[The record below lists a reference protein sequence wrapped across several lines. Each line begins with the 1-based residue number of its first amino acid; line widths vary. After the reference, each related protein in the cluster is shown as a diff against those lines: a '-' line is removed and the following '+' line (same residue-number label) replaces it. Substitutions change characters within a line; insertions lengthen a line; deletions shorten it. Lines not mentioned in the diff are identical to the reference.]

1 MLGRFAA
8 LAVCVSLAACAG
20 LEPAG
25 RNASRSPQ
33 PSRPPVAAPAP
44 APATAPLP
52 APTPAPR
59 AAPVV
64 APTPAPSP
72 DAPIART
79 PAPVVSAPTPA
90 PAPATIAR
98 PAPTPAPAV
107 AAPAPTPA
115 PANERGTFN
124 PNPQDDEVVVPGQRE
139 RQITP
144 PGDPRS
150 TSERMEDI
158 RAWDRCVMT
167 VQNAYE
173 RDPMRPQ
180 LDSPEQYC
188 SRSLGMSNR
197 DAVPMSRQERRR

>member
-98 PAPTPAPAV
+98 PTPTPAPAA

-188 SRSLGMSNR
+188 SRSLGMANR

>member
-33 PSRPPVAAPAP
+33 PSRPPLAAPAP

-59 AAPVV
+59 AVAPAV
-64 APTPAPSP
+64 APTPVPSP
-72 DAPIART
+72 DAPIARAPT
-79 PAPVVSAPTPA
+79 PALVARPTPA
-90 PAPATIAR
+90 PAPVVTR
-98 PAPTPAPAV
+98 PTPEPAPPASSS
-107 AAPAPTPA
+107 
-115 PANERGTFN
+115 GTFN
-124 PNPQDDEVVVPGQRE
+124 PDPDEDEVVVPGQRE

-158 RAWDRCVMT
+158 SAWDRCVMT

-173 RDPMRPQ
+173 SDPMRPQ

-188 SRSLGMSNR
+188 SRSLGMTNR
-197 DAVPMSRQERRR
+197 DAVPISRQERRR

>member
-1 MLGRFAA
+1 MLGRLAA
-8 LAVCVSLAACAG
+8 LAVCVSLAACAN

-25 RNASRSPQ
+25 RNASRAPQ
-33 PSRPPVAAPAP
+33 PSRPAASAPAPAPVAAPAP
-44 APATAPLP
+44 APVAT
-52 APTPAPR
+52 
-59 AAPVV
+59 
-64 APTPAPSP
+64 
-72 DAPIART
+72 
-79 PAPVVSAPTPA
+79 PTPA
-90 PAPATIAR
+90 PAPAPRAVAPTPTPAPVVSEPR
-98 PAPTPAPAV
+98 APTPAPTPAPAV
-107 AAPAPTPA
+107 TRPAPAAAPAPTP
-115 PANERGTFN
+115 NRSGTFN

-158 RAWDRCVMT
+158 RAWDQCVT
-167 VQNAYE
+167 RVQSAYE

-188 SRSLGMSNR
+188 ARSLGMADR

>member
-1 MLGRFAA
+1 
-8 LAVCVSLAACAG
+8 VS
-20 LEPAG
+20 EP
-25 RNASRSPQ
+25 R
-33 PSRPPVAAPAP
+33 
-44 APATAPLP
+44 
-52 APTPAPR
+52 APT
-59 AAPVV
+59 
-64 APTPAPSP
+64 
-72 DAPIART
+72 
-79 PAPVVSAPTPA
+79 
-90 PAPATIAR
+90 

-107 AAPAPTPA
+107 TRPAPAAAPAPTP
-115 PANERGTFN
+115 NRSGTFN

-158 RAWDRCVMT
+158 RAWDQCVT
-167 VQNAYE
+167 RVQAAYE

-188 SRSLGMSNR
+188 ARSLGMADR

>member
-8 LAVCVSLAACAG
+8 LAVCASLAACAG
-20 LEPAG
+20 LEPVG

-33 PSRPPVAAPAP
+33 PSRPPVAAPSP
-44 APATAPLP
+44 APATAPPP

-98 PAPTPAPAV
+98 PAPAPAPAA

-188 SRSLGMSNR
+188 SRSLGMANR

>member
-33 PSRPPVAAPAP
+33 PSRPPVAAPSP

-59 AAPVV
+59 AAPTV

-90 PAPATIAR
+90 PAPATTAR
-98 PAPTPAPAV
+98 PAPTPAPV
-107 AAPAPTPA
+107 VTAPAVTPA

>member
-8 LAVCVSLAACAG
+8 MAVCVSLAACAN

-25 RNASRSPQ
+25 RNASRAPQ
-33 PSRPPVAAPAP
+33 PSRPAASAPAP
-44 APATAPLP
+44 APA
-52 APTPAPR
+52 
-59 AAPVV
+59 PV
-64 APTPAPSP
+64 AT
-72 DAPIART
+72 
-79 PAPVVSAPTPA
+79 PTPA
-90 PAPATIAR
+90 PAPAATPTPAPR
-98 PAPTPAPAV
+98 AVAPTPTPAPVVSEPRAPAPAPTPAPAV
-107 AAPAPTPA
+107 IRPAPAAAPAPA
-115 PANERGTFN
+115 PNRSGTFN

-158 RAWDRCVMT
+158 RAWDQCVT
-167 VQNAYE
+167 RVQSAYE

-188 SRSLGMSNR
+188 ARSLGMADR

>member
-8 LAVCVSLAACAG
+8 LAVCASLAACAG
-20 LEPAG
+20 LEPVG

-33 PSRPPVAAPAP
+33 PSRPPVAAPSP
-44 APATAPLP
+44 APATAPPP

-98 PAPTPAPAV
+98 PAPAPAPAA

-188 SRSLGMSNR
+188 SRSLGMANR
-197 DAVPMSRQERRR
+197 DAIPMSRQERRR